1 VELRPLTSLFTKFY
15 VFCLGFLHFRLLQQ
29 RKLTL
34 ENYVASSQRPHVPS
48 TSAMIANRRLQSPC
62 DFAFLSCLPN
72 EDCLE
77 CFEQLGAKDI
87 NWAAV
92 TTETSCSDVID
103 ILVKSGHCVNLPNS
117 GVGKDVFCDT
127 FNSCIVWDTTS
138 GSSNDPNNDE
148 DNIDCS
154 KLESCEWDGIHP
166 SFLGDGICQK
176 FGCYNSKV
184 CNYDQGDCCEDT
196 CKSTYGLVSF
206 NTFLR
211 LD

>member
-117 GVGKDVFCDT
+117 GVT
-127 FNSCIVWDTTS
+127 
-138 GSSNDPNNDE
+138 
-148 DNIDCS
+148 
-154 KLESCEWDGIHP
+154 P
-166 SFLGDGICQK
+166 SIA
-176 FGCYNSKV
+176 
-184 CNYDQGDCCEDT
+184 
-196 CKSTYGLVSF
+196 VSF
-206 NTFLR
+206 GILLVVAQTTQTTMKITSIVVS
-211 LD
+211 